1 MPSFYPKRS
10 GDYVYDVVVTKNEAR
25 RLSCRYC
32 AHLEN
37 AERIENG
44 RLTPVRVVVFDTFG
58 PTVSDAIRALDASF
72 ETWRREHSPDRDER

>member
-1 MPSFYPKRS
+1 MPSFYPKRN
-10 GDYVYDVVVTKNEAR
+10 GDYVYDVAVTKNEAR
-25 RLSCRYC
+25 RLSCRYR

-44 RLTPVRVVVFDTFG
+44 RLTPVRVDVSDTFE